1 MLCITSTRPGR
12 TRAGSSLVG
21 ARVRVRIR
29 VGVWV
34 GVRVRLGFGLEG
46 RVEPLEV
53 VGGHEE
59 DALLWG

>member
-1 MLCITSTRPGR
+1 MRFG
-12 TRAGSSLVG
+12 
-21 ARVRVRIR
+21 